1 MPVFNGSRF
10 LATAI
15 DSILAQSCDDFELII
30 ADDGSTDG
38 SRAIARARAGRDRRI
53 VLVHGEHGG
62 IPVALNRAL
71 GLARGEYFAPMD
83 QDDVA
88 LPARLAVEAAYL
100 DAHPDTV
107 VVGGSA
113 TIIDDSGAVLK
124 DKHYPTEPA
133 AVAAA
138 MHRACAILH
147 PASMMRTDA
156 ARRIGGY
163 RGALPFAQDYD
174 LWLRLMETGEV
185 ANLADIVLM
194 KRIHA
199 GQVTSTRAQRPM
211 QVVAG
216 AVAYL
221 SRLARSV
228 RGEDFVGDGRQLLA
242 AATDFIDFY
251 LSRDEAMSADDFHH
265 LARFMRYAPIERSVD
280 RRVGHPYRTYLGRSF
295 RQGGARDGVRSAAY
309 VSSFLLYNR
318 YKYGTLFPDESNLT
332 QLVVQTSA
340 ST

>member
-15 DSILAQSCDDFELII
+15 DSILAQSFDDFELII

-38 SRAIARARAGRDRRI
+38 SRAIARAFATRDQRI
-53 VLVHGEHGG
+53 VLVGCEHGG
-62 IPVALNRAL
+62 IPAVLNRAL

-88 LPARLAVEAAYL
+88 LPGRLAAEAAWL
-100 DAHPDTV
+100 DAHPGTV

-113 TIIDDSGAVLK
+113 TVIDGSGATIK
-124 DKHYPTEPA
+124 DKHYPARP
-133 AVAAA
+133 AAA
-138 MHRACAILH
+138 MRRSCAILH
-147 PASMMRTDA
+147 PSSMMRTDA
-156 ARRIGGY
+156 ARRVGGY
-163 RGALPFAQDYD
+163 RAALPFAQDYD
-174 LWLRLMETGEV
+174 LWLRLMETGEI

-194 KRIHA
+194 KRTHA
-199 GQVTSTRAQRPM
+199 GQVTSSRSQRPL

-216 AVAYL
+216 AIAYL
-221 SRLARSV
+221 SHLSRRVCGA
-228 RGEDFVGDGRQLLA
+228 DFVGDGRQLLV

-251 LSRDEAMSADDFHH
+251 LSRSAAMTADDFHH
-265 LARFMRYAPIERSVD
+265 LARFMRYASIARAAH
-280 RRVGHPYRTYLGRSF
+280 RRVDHPYRTYLNRSF
-295 RQGGARDGVRSAAY
+295 RHGGTRDAMRSAAY

-318 YKYGTLFPDESNLT
+318 YKYGTLFPEESHLT